1 MNTSVRNSARLVW
14 SALRALLVLTVVL
27 GVVYPLAVWG
37 VAQTA
42 FRGQADGSEVRAGGK
57 IVGSALIGQN
67 FTTGKDFAPDPKWFQ
82 PRPSAADAGAGAG
95 PYDPTHTGASNLA
108 VTGKPLTD
116 LVKERKKEVAAFNH
130 VPESEVPADAVQASG
145 SGLDPDIS
153 PAYAD
158 IQTARVAKANGLST
172 AQVARLVVEHTDGRQ
187 FGILGE
193 PTVNVLE
200 LNIALRQLAADPP
213 PELRPVPATSPAPSR
228 TSVRRRGGPGTG
240 RVRKASSTGGSPSGD
255 RQRRARDGA
264 GGERVEARREA
275 CAGRSA
281 VRRGRRNGAHR
292 HRSGGRCH
300 PGPDPDG
307 GGDPGQGDG
316 TAFPRRP
323 PFRGGSPG
331 RPRRALTVSLR
342 GRPGAP
348 GARRRPASAPRG
360 TRRSATWTQ
369 VADRLP
375 PPQRRR
381 RPDA

>member
-1 MNTSVRNSARLVW
+1 MSTSARNSARLVW

-42 FRGQADGSEVRAGGK
+42 FRGQADGSELRVGGK
-57 IVGSALIGQN
+57 VVGSALIGQN

-108 VTGKPLTD
+108 VTGGPLTE

-172 AQVARLVVEHTDGRQ
+172 AQVARLVVEHTEGRQ

-200 LNIALRQLAADPP
+200 LNIALRQLA
-213 PELRPVPATSPAPSR
+213 
-228 TSVRRRGGPGTG
+228 G
-240 RVRKASSTGGSPSGD
+240 
-255 RQRRARDGA
+255 
-264 GGERVEARREA
+264 
-275 CAGRSA
+275 
-281 VRRGRRNGAHR
+281 
-292 HRSGGRCH
+292 
-300 PGPDPDG
+300 
-307 GGDPGQGDG
+307 
-316 TAFPRRP
+316 
-323 PFRGGSPG
+323 
-331 RPRRALTVSLR
+331 
-342 GRPGAP
+342 
-348 GARRRPASAPRG
+348 
-360 TRRSATWTQ
+360 
-369 VADRLP
+369 
-375 PPQRRR
+375 
-381 RPDA
+381 